1 MLYKTNLVGECL
13 RQGTNDYKT
22 GRIFYGLILAPKLK
36 YCLTRDDYGII
47 QEHKT
52 FKVFNDGKRLLDR
65 SQYPKMIEGRKVS
78 ALLPKTWKKSFDS
91 GLIIPKTMRFC
102 NECNDKNMCNKC
114 SYGINGNKE
123 FEANLNELK
132 THPPDGV
139 GYMLPI
145 I

>member
-1 MLYKTNLVGECL
+1 
-13 RQGTNDYKT
+13 
-22 GRIFYGLILAPKLK
+22 
-36 YCLTRDDYGII
+36 
-47 QEHKT
+47 
-52 FKVFNDGKRLLDR
+52 
-65 SQYPKMIEGRKVS
+65 MIEGRKVS
-78 ALLPKTWKKSFDS
+78 ALLPKPWKKSFDS

-102 NECNDKNMCNKC
+102 NECNDKNVCNKC
-114 SYGINGNKE
+114 SYRINGNNE